1 MASARD
7 VRVSRRL
14 QGLARRLRA
23 LVKEELGE
31 DMGFGL
37 VVFPWSDSP
46 VLPLPPGAPAEFQ
59 YISNAPRDHM
69 HECLR
74 ALVKKWDAG
83 MPDVPP
89 HLKS

>member
-1 MASARD
+1 MPSARD

-14 QGLARRLRA
+14 QDLARRLRV

-46 VLPLPPGAPAEFQ
+46 VHPLAPGAPAEFQ
-59 YISNAPRDHM
+59 YISNAPRSHM
-69 HECLR
+69 HGCLR
-74 ALVKKWDAG
+74 ALVEKWDAG
-83 MPDVPP
+83 MADVPP
-89 HLKS
+89 HEKQ